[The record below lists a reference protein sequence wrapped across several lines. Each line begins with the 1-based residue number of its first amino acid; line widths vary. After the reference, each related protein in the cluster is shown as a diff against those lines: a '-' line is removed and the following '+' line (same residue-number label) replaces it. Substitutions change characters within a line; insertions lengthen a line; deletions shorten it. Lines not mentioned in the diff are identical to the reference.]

1 MEACCADPA
10 NRDKQ
15 PIPPEQREHTRRQ
28 TGATPGLTVCRAC
41 GRRHFTLTVDP
52 VTIGL
57 RGQSMGA
64 SS

>member
-28 TGATPGLTVCRAC
+28 TG
-41 GRRHFTLTVDP
+41 
-52 VTIGL
+52 
-57 RGQSMGA
+57 SMGA